1 MVTCVRVCSH
11 NRLILLIMFL
21 QFIFMIESYIPFVY
35 LFTSVCFDLI
45 TLSMYIQQSYQAD
58 WEKKRE
64 NEGRGRYT
72 LIEFHIFM
80 DELHFIDG
88 VLARRLDFWS
98 IAWSNAK
105 HKKCY
110 VSSYLMRYCHKN
122 VQAIFQYFNSW
133 MNLVGQ
139 MTRMK
144 WSFRSISWIM
154 YHIPFRKKLLFG
166 LFVLYVDLYSQST
179 LICKLISKQIFNDI
193 KIKILI
199 TSHIEMKIIF
209 IIHLILG

>member
-45 TLSMYIQQSYQAD
+45 TLSMVYNKVIRQI
-58 WEKKRE
+58 ERKRE
-64 NEGRGRYT
+64 KTKSEGGIRW
-72 LIEFHIFM
+72 LSFIFLWM
-80 DELHFIDG
+80 NCIFIDG

-98 IAWSNAK
+98 IARSDGK

-110 VSSYLMRYCHKN
+110 VSTYLMRYKN

-133 MNLVGQ
+133 MNFVGQ
-139 MTRMK
+139 MTRIK
-144 WSFRSISWIM
+144 WSFRSICSIM
-154 YHIPFRKKLLFG
+154 YYIPFRKKLLFS
-166 LFVLYVDLYSQST
+166 LFVL
-179 LICKLISKQIFNDI
+179 
-193 KIKILI
+193 
-199 TSHIEMKIIF
+199 
-209 IIHLILG
+209 